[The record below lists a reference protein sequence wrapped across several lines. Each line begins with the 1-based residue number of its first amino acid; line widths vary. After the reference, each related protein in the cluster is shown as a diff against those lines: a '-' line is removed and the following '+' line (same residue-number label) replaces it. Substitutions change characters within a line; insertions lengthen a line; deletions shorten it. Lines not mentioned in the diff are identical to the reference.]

1 MPSAHE
7 AWFSPRRIHAE
18 DAQAVQ
24 KQLIA
29 TLVLVVV
36 WSRQTLA
43 QSEPNGPAT
52 CVNQVQQVPNE
63 WRVHIPEDQ
72 TPVYLSNP
80 PVSGEHYPIWA
91 RWQIHTD
98 PLARGYWVHNLE
110 HGGVIFLYR
119 PDAPQALIDAL
130 VRVYNA
136 IPNDDGCD
144 HPRTVLT
151 ADPLLDVPW
160 AVTVSGP
167 EISADDLGVGYQIKA
182 DCIDSEQALVDFA
195 VIYRNHSAESICDEG
210 FVP

>member
-1 MPSAHE
+1 MK
-7 AWFSPRRIHAE
+7 
-18 DAQAVQ
+18 
-24 KQLIA
+24 KQLVA
-29 TLVLVVV
+29 SLVLVVV
-36 WSRQTLA
+36 WSQRSLA
-43 QSEPNGPAT
+43 QAELNGAA
-52 CVNQVQQVPNE
+52 CINQIREVPNE
-63 WRVHIPEDQ
+63 TRVHIPEDE
-72 TPVYLSNP
+72 TPVYNSNP
-80 PVSGEHYPIWA
+80 PVSGQHYPIWA

-119 PDAPQALIDAL
+119 PDAPQDLLDAL

-136 IPNDDGCD
+136 IPNDEGCD

-167 EISADDLGVGYQIKA
+167 EIDPEGGDLGVGYQIKA

-195 VIYRNHSAESICDEG
+195 VMYRNHSVEVFCDEG